1 MQIPGIIEN
10 ERILLRFIN
19 KDDIA
24 KLEPHIYEST
34 NWSSSPF
41 LVSTPEEADIYYA
54 NAERDRSAGIR
65 FLYTIFDKLNNV
77 YCGCTAYGNISAA
90 DKRLEIGW
98 TWLGIPF
105 RRTGINRA
113 VKHLLLKTAFE
124 ELGCIRVEFKT
135 GSKNMLSRNALKG
148 IGAVE
153 EGTFRSHT
161 LLHNGQYRDTVYFS
175 ILAHEWSLV
184 KEKLLE
190 RK

>member
-10 ERILLRFIN
+10 ERILLRLIN

-54 NAERDRSAGIR
+54 NAERDRTAGTR
-65 FLYTIFDKLNNV
+65 FLYTIYDKSNAV
-77 YCGCTAYGNISAA
+77 FCGCTAYGNISVP

-98 TWLGIPF
+98 TWLGTPF

-124 ELGCIRVEFKT
+124 ELGCVRVEFKT

-148 IGAVE
+148 IGATE
-153 EGTFRSHT
+153 EGILRSHT
-161 LLHNGQYRDTVYFS
+161 LLHTGQYRDTVYFS
-175 ILAHEWSLV
+175 ILAHEWPAV
-184 KEKLLE
+184 KEKLFA